1 MSTPS
6 VAQYIWRLFPPRQFY
21 IRSRGSVRFYEFSPF
36 SQIAF
41 ASVLFAFLSWVAY
54 ASVLVMFNENII
66 AAKDQQ
72 YSNTV
77 TFYENKV
84 SALQVEKEEM
94 NALLQL
100 AEERFQN
107 ATLTLENKMRS
118 LTQLAMQRQAMDRD
132 MREVKRRVAYMV
144 DFPGR
149 RNFAE
154 KITIDGANI
163 LAMSAESMD
172 PVARLS
178 KGLEPNTES
187 TIATVAASVIPRK
200 RYGANLSQ
208 NVFVKR
214 IGALEDRLT
223 AMKRSQMALLREMN
237 EGAQTQIDKLEA
249 QLATTGL
256 PVGELVASLGG
267 NARTGGR
274 GGPLI
279 PMSRVRN
286 PATVDPLAEEFD
298 RQLTRVA
305 VSFNRLDSLTTTLS
319 RIPLVTP
326 VQNGQYR
333 LTSGFSYRVDPF
345 TGRGAFHS
353 GLDLAAGYG
362 TTIMASAPG
371 RVVVAE
377 PRGPYGN
384 MVEIDHGNGIRTR
397 YAHLQA
403 ILVREGDT
411 VGFRQKI
418 ALMGSTG
425 RSTGP
430 HLHYEIWFRD
440 VARDPMK
447 FFNAG
452 RFVFEG

>member
-1 MSTPS
+1 MSTSS
-6 VAQYIWRLFPPRQFY
+6 VANYLWRLFPPRQFY
-21 IRSRGSVRFYEFSPF
+21 IRSRGSVRFYEVSPL

-41 ASVLFAFLSWVAY
+41 AGVLFLFLSWVAY
-54 ASVLVMFNENII
+54 ASVLVMFNQHIITALNAKHGNEVSFLESKI
-66 AAKDQQ
+66 AA
-72 YSNTV
+72 
-77 TFYENKV
+77 
-84 SALQVEKEEM
+84 LQGSKEELSG
-94 NALLQL
+94 LLQL

-107 ATLTLENKMRS
+107 LTASLENKMRS

-132 MREVKRRVAYMV
+132 MREVKRRVSYMG

-149 RNFAE
+149 RNFAAR
-154 KITIDGANI
+154 IAADGSNM
-163 LAMSAESMD
+163 LAMSAESLD
-172 PVARLS
+172 PVSRLS

-200 RYGANLSQ
+200 GYGTNLSQ

-214 IGALEDRLT
+214 IGALEDRLG
-223 AMKRSQMALLREMN
+223 AIKRSQMALLREMN
-237 EGAQTQIDKLEA
+237 EAAQSKIEKLEA
-249 QLATTGL
+249 QLSTTGL
-256 PVGELVASLGG
+256 PVSDLVASLGV
-267 NARTGGR
+267 NSRSGGR

-279 PMSRVRN
+279 PMTRSRN
-286 PATVDPLAEEFD
+286 PAAVDPLAEEFD
-298 RQLTRVA
+298 RQLSRVS
-305 VSFNRLDSLTTTLS
+305 VSFNRLDSLTTTLA

-362 TTIMASAPG
+362 TTILASAPG
-371 RVVVAE
+371 RVTVAE
-377 PRGPYGN
+377 RRGPYGN
-384 MVEIDHGNGIRTR
+384 LVEIDHGFGIRTR
-397 YAHLQA
+397 YAHLQD
-403 ILVREGDT
+403 ILVSEGDR

-418 ALMGSTG
+418 ATMGSTG

>member
-1 MSTPS
+1 MSTSS
-6 VAQYIWRLFPPRQFY
+6 VVQYVWRLFPPRQFY
-21 IRSRGSVRFYEFSPF
+21 IRSRGSVRFYEFSPL
-36 SQIAF
+36 SQVAF
-41 ASVLFAFLSWVAY
+41 AGVLFVFLSWVAY

-72 YSNTV
+72 YGNMV

-84 SALQVEKEEM
+84 SALQVEKEEI

-107 ATLTLENKMRS
+107 ATSTLENKMRS
-118 LTQLAMQRQAMDRD
+118 LTQLAMQRQAMERD

-149 RNFAE
+149 RNFAA
-154 KITIDGANI
+154 KIAADGANI
-163 LAMSAESMD
+163 LAMSAEAVD
-172 PVARLS
+172 PVSRLS

-223 AMKRSQMALLREMN
+223 AIKRSQMALLREMN
-237 EGAQTQIDKLEA
+237 EGAQNQIEKLET
-249 QLATTGL
+249 QLSTTGL
-256 PVGELVASLGG
+256 PVSDLVASLGA
-267 NARTGGR
+267 NSRTGGR

-279 PMSRVRN
+279 PMTRSRN
-286 PATVDPLAEEFD
+286 PAAVDPLAEEFD
-298 RQLTRVA
+298 RQLTRVS

-333 LTSGFSYRVDPF
+333 LTSGFAYRVDPF

-377 PRGPYGN
+377 RRGPYGN
-384 MVEIDHGNGIRTR
+384 LIEIDHGFGIRTR
-397 YAHLQA
+397 YGHLQD
-403 ILVREGDT
+403 ILVNEGDK

-418 ALMGSTG
+418 ATMGSTG